1 MDFNHFLTSYMPN
14 PNVGSKVHFQN
25 MIDQSIL
32 AEKLGYKKVS
42 IPEHHLINLLMM
54 PSPLQMAVKI
64 ASLTKNI
71 SISTSV
77 AVLPLHD
84 MRTYAGEVATADIL
98 TDGRLIL
105 GVARGAFPW
114 EMKRLGTPIEHSK
127 EKFTESLE
135 VLQKLLSEEEVSFSG
150 KYYNFEALTIMP
162 RPITKP
168 IPIMIAA
175 MDPNS
180 IKNAALRG
188 FHVQSTVLSGTRELL
203 MERVNAFRDGCEE
216 LGEKGKL
223 LKLSMQRMMFVA
235 KDEKDAEIKNKLA
248 YEYYKRFDN
257 MFTGPGKVKNGN
269 IIPLPRKQSF
279 EEMKDNLLICP
290 INELIDK
297 LSIYAEAGV
306 DEFIISSSF
315 GQEQNETIESMHKI
329 SEEIIPYFKNSK
341 NQVA

>member
-14 PNVGSKVHFQN
+14 PNVGSKVHFKN
-25 MIDQSIL
+25 MIEQSIL

-135 VLQKLLSEEEVSFSG
+135 VLQKLLTEEEVSFNG
-150 KYYNFEALTIMP
+150 KYYNFESLTIMP
-162 RPITKP
+162 RPISKP

-188 FHVQSTVLSGTRELL
+188 FHVQSTVLSGTKELL

-235 KDEKDAEIKNKLA
+235 KDEKDAEKKNKLA

-341 NQVA
+341 NKVA

>member
-1 MDFNHFLTSYMPN
+1 MDFNHFLTSYMPD
-14 PNVGSKVHFQN
+14 PNIGSKIHFQN
-25 MIDQSIL
+25 MVDQSIL
-32 AEKLGYKKVS
+32 AEKLGYKTVS

-71 SISTSV
+71 SVSTSV

-84 MRTYAGEVATADIL
+84 MRTYAGEVSTADIL

-114 EMKRLGTPIEHSK
+114 EMERLGTPIEQSK
-127 EKFTESLE
+127 EKFIESLE
-135 VLQKLLSEEEVSFSG
+135 VLQKLLAEEEVSFKG
-150 KYYNFEALTIMP
+150 KYYNFDTLTIMP
-162 RPITKP
+162 RPITQP
-168 IPIMIAA
+168 VPIMIAA
-175 MDPNS
+175 MDPKS
-180 IKNAALRG
+180 IKSAASRG
-188 FHVQSTVLSGTRELL
+188 FHVQSTVLSGTKELL
-203 MERVNAFRDGCEE
+203 MERVNAFKEGCEE

-235 KDEKDAEIKNKLA
+235 KDQDDVEKKNRLA

-269 IIPLPRKQSF
+269 IVPLPRKQSF
-279 EEMKDNLLICP
+279 EEMKENLLICTV
-290 INELIDK
+290 NELIDK

-315 GQEQNETIESMHKI
+315 GQEQNETLESMHKI

-341 NQVA
+341 YQVA

>member
-1 MDFNHFLTSYMPN
+1 MDFNHFLTSYMPD
-14 PNVGSKVHFQN
+14 PNIGSKIHFQN
-25 MIDQSIL
+25 MVEQSIL
-32 AEKLGYKKVS
+32 AEKLGYKTVS

-64 ASLTKNI
+64 AALTKNI
-71 SISTSV
+71 SVSTSV

-84 MRTYAGEVATADIL
+84 MRTYAGEVSTADIL

-114 EMKRLGTPIEHSK
+114 EMEKLGTPIEHSK
-127 EKFTESLE
+127 EKFIESLE
-135 VLQKLLSEEEVSFSG
+135 VLQKLLAEEEVSYKG
-150 KYYNFEALTIMP
+150 KYYNFDALTIMP
-162 RPITKP
+162 RPITQP
-168 IPIMIAA
+168 VPIMIAA
-175 MDPNS
+175 MDPKS
-180 IKNAALRG
+180 IKSAASRG
-188 FHVQSTVLSGTRELL
+188 FHVQSTVLSGTKELL
-203 MERVNAFRDGCEE
+203 MERVNAFKEGCEE

-235 KDEKDAEIKNKLA
+235 KDQDDVEKKNRLA

-269 IIPLPRKQSF
+269 IVPLPRKQSF
-279 EEMKDNLLICP
+279 EEMKENLLICT

-297 LSIYAEAGV
+297 LSIYAESGV

-329 SEEIIPYFKNSK
+329 SEEIIPYFKNLK
-341 NQVA
+341 YQVA

>member
-1 MDFNHFLTSYMPN
+1 MDFNHFLTSYMPD
-14 PNVGSKVHFQN
+14 PNVGSKIHFKN
-25 MIDQSIL
+25 MVDQSIL
-32 AEKLGYKKVS
+32 AEKLGYKTVS

-71 SISTSV
+71 SVSTSV

-84 MRTYAGEVATADIL
+84 MRTYAGEVSTADIL

-114 EMKRLGTPIEHSK
+114 EMERLGTPIEQSK
-127 EKFTESLE
+127 EKFIESLE
-135 VLQKLLSEEEVSFSG
+135 VLQKLLAEEEVSFRG
-150 KYYNFEALTIMP
+150 KYYNFDTLTIMP
-162 RPITKP
+162 RPITQP
-168 IPIMIAA
+168 VPIMIAA
-175 MDPNS
+175 MDPKS
-180 IKNAALRG
+180 IKNAASRG
-188 FHVQSTVLSGTRELL
+188 FHVQSTVLSGTKELL
-203 MERVNAFRDGCEE
+203 MERVNAFKEGCEE

-235 KDEKDAEIKNKLA
+235 KDQDDVEKKNRLA

-269 IIPLPRKQSF
+269 IVPLPRKQSF
-279 EEMKDNLLICP
+279 EEMKENLLICTV
-290 INELIDK
+290 NELIDK

-315 GQEQNETIESMHKI
+315 GQEQNETLESMHKI

-341 NQVA
+341 YQVA

>member
-25 MIDQSIL
+25 MIEQSIL

-84 MRTYAGEVATADIL
+84 MRTYAGEVSTADIL

-135 VLQKLLSEEEVSFSG
+135 VLQKLLSEKEVSFRG

-162 RPITKP
+162 RPITQP

-175 MDPNS
+175 MDPKS

-235 KDEKDAEIKNKLA
+235 KDEKDAERKNKLA

>member
-25 MIDQSIL
+25 MIEQSIL

-162 RPITKP
+162 RPITQP

-188 FHVQSTVLSGTRELL
+188 FHVQSTVLSGAKELL
-203 MERVNAFRDGCEE
+203 MERVNAFREGCEE

-235 KDEKDAEIKNKLA
+235 KDEKDAEKKNKLA

-341 NQVA
+341 YQVA

>member
-25 MIDQSIL
+25 MIEQSIL

-162 RPITKP
+162 RPITQP

-188 FHVQSTVLSGTRELL
+188 FHVQSTVLSGTKELL
-203 MERVNAFRDGCEE
+203 MERVNAFREGCEE

-235 KDEKDAEIKNKLA
+235 KDEKDAEKKNKLA

-306 DEFIISSSF
+306 DEFIVSSSF

>member
-25 MIDQSIL
+25 MIEQSIL

-135 VLQKLLSEEEVSFSG
+135 VLQKLISEEEVSFSG

-162 RPITKP
+162 RPITQP

-188 FHVQSTVLSGTRELL
+188 FHVQSTVLSGTKELL
-203 MERVNAFRDGCEE
+203 MERVNAFREGCEE

-235 KDEKDAEIKNKLA
+235 KDEKDAEKKNKLA

-341 NQVA
+341 YQVA

>member
-1 MDFNHFLTSYMPN
+1 MDFNHFLTSYMPD
-14 PNVGSKVHFQN
+14 PNIGSKIHFQN
-25 MIDQSIL
+25 MVKQSIL
-32 AEKLGYKKVS
+32 AEKLGYKTVS

-64 ASLTKNI
+64 AALTKNI
-71 SISTSV
+71 SVSTSV

-84 MRTYAGEVATADIL
+84 MRTYAGEVSTADIL

-114 EMKRLGTPIEHSK
+114 EMEKLGTPIEHSK
-127 EKFTESLE
+127 EKFIESLE
-135 VLQKLLSEEEVSFSG
+135 VLQKLLAEEEVSFKG
-150 KYYNFEALTIMP
+150 KYYNFDALTIMP
-162 RPITKP
+162 RPITQP
-168 IPIMIAA
+168 VPIMIAA
-175 MDPNS
+175 MDPKS
-180 IKNAALRG
+180 IKSAASRG
-188 FHVQSTVLSGTRELL
+188 FHVQSTVLSGTKELL
-203 MERVNAFRDGCEE
+203 MERVNAFKEGCEE

-235 KDEKDAEIKNKLA
+235 KDQDDVEKKNRLA

-269 IIPLPRKQSF
+269 IVPLPRKQSF
-279 EEMKDNLLICP
+279 EEMKENLLICT

-297 LSIYAEAGV
+297 LSIYAESGV

-329 SEEIIPYFKNSK
+329 SEEIIPYFKNLK
-341 NQVA
+341 YQVA

>member
-14 PNVGSKVHFQN
+14 PNIGSKVHFQN
-25 MIDQSIL
+25 MIEQSIL

-114 EMKRLGTPIEHSK
+114 EMKRLGTPIENSK

-162 RPITKP
+162 RPITQP

-188 FHVQSTVLSGTRELL
+188 FHVQSTVLSGTKELL

-235 KDEKDAEIKNKLA
+235 KDEKDAEKKNKLA

-341 NQVA
+341 DQVA

>member
-25 MIDQSIL
+25 MIEQSIL

-135 VLQKLLSEEEVSFSG
+135 VLQKLLTDEEVSFNG

-162 RPITKP
+162 RPITQP

-175 MDPNS
+175 MDPKS

>member
-25 MIDQSIL
+25 MIEQSIL

-114 EMKRLGTPIEHSK
+114 EMKRLGTPIENSK

-135 VLQKLLSEEEVSFSG
+135 VLQKLLSEEEVSFKG
-150 KYYNFEALTIMP
+150 KYYNFESLTIMP
-162 RPITKP
+162 RPITQP

-180 IKNAALRG
+180 IKNAAMRG
-188 FHVQSTVLSGTRELL
+188 FHVQSTVLSGTKELL
-203 MERVNAFRDGCEE
+203 MERVNAFRDGCDE

-235 KDEKDAEIKNKLA
+235 KDEKDAEKKNKLA

-279 EEMKDNLLICP
+279 EEMRENLLICP

>member
-1 MDFNHFLTSYMPN
+1 MDFNHFLTSYMPD
-14 PNVGSKVHFQN
+14 PNVGSKIHFKN
-25 MIDQSIL
+25 MVDQSIL
-32 AEKLGYKKVS
+32 AEKLGYKTVS

-71 SISTSV
+71 SVSTSV

-84 MRTYAGEVATADIL
+84 MRTYAGEVSTADIL

-114 EMKRLGTPIEHSK
+114 EMERLGTPIEQSK
-127 EKFTESLE
+127 EKFIESLE
-135 VLQKLLSEEEVSFSG
+135 VLQKLLAEEEVSFKG
-150 KYYNFEALTIMP
+150 KYYNFDALTIMP
-162 RPITKP
+162 RPITQP
-168 IPIMIAA
+168 VPIMIAA
-175 MDPNS
+175 MDPKS
-180 IKNAALRG
+180 IKSAASRG
-188 FHVQSTVLSGTRELL
+188 FHVQSTVLSGTKELL
-203 MERVNAFRDGCEE
+203 MERVNAFKEGCEE

-235 KDEKDAEIKNKLA
+235 KDQDDVEKKNRLA

-269 IIPLPRKQSF
+269 IVPLPRKQSF
-279 EEMKDNLLICP
+279 EEMKENLLICTV
-290 INELIDK
+290 NELIDK

-315 GQEQNETIESMHKI
+315 GQEQNETLESMHKI

-341 NQVA
+341 YQVA